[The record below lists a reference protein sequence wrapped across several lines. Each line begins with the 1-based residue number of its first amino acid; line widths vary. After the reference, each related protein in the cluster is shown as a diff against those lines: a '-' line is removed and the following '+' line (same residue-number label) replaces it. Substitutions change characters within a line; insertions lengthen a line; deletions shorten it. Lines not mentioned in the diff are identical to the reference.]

1 MNITLERTPEQVEL
15 VKACAS
21 KNRDVAFEAQAVLAE
36 FIGPVLAEVINT
48 APTVSNLFSSLQF
61 NSEDNPS
68 IPLDLYYDIDDEDYV
83 QIWSQQVPG
92 GLPTNTVAPS
102 HSEVKFTT
110 YNLDSAVSFNKRY
123 AARSRL
129 DVVSKTF
136 TRIAQEILLKQE
148 QTAANMI
155 FTALAK
161 ATTNNTK
168 HVIRSAQQGRFLL
181 ADLNKL
187 FTLAKRINTSWTG
200 GTPESRRGRGVTD
213 LLVSPEIVEEI
224 RGMAYNP
231 INTIGSDGKKP
242 AAGDS
247 ANIPGTDSMR
257 EAVFNS
263 AGIPEFYGVSIM
275 EFNEMG
281 SQDAFDTSKAYSD
294 GSNNEKWNTVFGQMA
309 MDANN
314 QGIKY
319 PDFFVSKDHSGE
331 KKFSKGE
338 QIVLGVDLSRDSM
351 IRAVAVDAESG
362 SEFNL
367 VVDDQFVT
375 RQAKVGY
382 YGSLD
387 EGRVILDDR
396 VLTGIIV

>member
-1 MNITLERTPEQVEL
+1 MNITLEHTPEQVEL

-155 FTALAK
+155 FTALAR
-161 ATTNNTK
+161 ATTNGSQ
-168 HVIRSAQQGRFLL
+168 HVMRSAQQGRFLL
-181 ADLNKL
+181 ADLNRL
-187 FTLAKRINTSWTG
+187 FTLG
-200 GTPESRRGRGVTD
+200 
-213 LLVSPEIVEEI
+213 
-224 RGMAYNP
+224 
-231 INTIGSDGKKP
+231 
-242 AAGDS
+242 
-247 ANIPGTDSMR
+247 
-257 EAVFNS
+257 
-263 AGIPEFYGVSIM
+263 
-275 EFNEMG
+275 
-281 SQDAFDTSKAYSD
+281 
-294 GSNNEKWNTVFGQMA
+294 
-309 MDANN
+309 
-314 QGIKY
+314 
-319 PDFFVSKDHSGE
+319 
-331 KKFSKGE
+331 
-338 QIVLGVDLSRDSM
+338 
-351 IRAVAVDAESG
+351 
-362 SEFNL
+362 
-367 VVDDQFVT
+367 
-375 RQAKVGY
+375 
-382 YGSLD
+382 
-387 EGRVILDDR
+387 
-396 VLTGIIV
+396 

>member
-1 MNITLERTPEQVEL
+1 MNITIERTPEQVEL
-15 VKACAS
+15 IKACAS

-123 AARSRL
+123 ASRSRL

-155 FTALAK
+155 FTALAN
-161 ATTNNTK
+161 ASTNETG
-168 HVIRSAQQGRFLL
+168 HVIRSAQAGRFLL

-200 GTPESRRGRGVTD
+200 GTPESRRGRGITD
-213 LLVSPEIVEEI
+213 LIVSPEIVEEI

-231 INTIGSDGKKP
+231 INTKGGAG
-242 AAGDS
+242 AAVGDPGI
-247 ANIPGTDSMR
+247 AGTDAMR
-257 EAVFNS
+257 EAVFSS

-281 SQDAFDTSKAYSD
+281 NNTARKAENA
-294 GSNNEKWNTVFGQMA
+294 GEAQGEKWNKVYMTAQGLGAGKDLPGNFGGAGGDPKPLQ
-309 MDANN
+309 D
-314 QGIKY
+314 
-319 PDFFVSKDHSGE
+319 
-331 KKFSKGE
+331 GE
-338 QIVLGVDLSRDSM
+338 QICLGVDLSRDSM

-367 VVDDQFVT
+367 VVDDQFVS
-375 RQAKVGY
+375 RQGKVGY

-396 VLTGIIV
+396 VLTGLVV

>member
-1 MNITLERTPEQVEL
+1 MNITIERTPEQVEL

-68 IPLDLYYDIDDEDYV
+68 IPLDLYYDLDDEDYV

-123 AARSRL
+123 ASRSRL

-161 ATTNNTK
+161 AESKDSAGGTIG
-168 HVIRSAQQGRFLL
+168 HVIRSAQPGRFLL

-200 GTPESRRGRGVTD
+200 GTPESRRGRGITD
-213 LLVSPEIVEEI
+213 LIVSPEIVEEI

-231 INTIGSDGKKP
+231 ISTKGGDGQAP
-242 AAGDS
+242 ASPGIA
-247 ANIPGTDSMR
+247 GTDAMR
-257 EAVFNS
+257 EAVFSS

-281 SQDAFDTSKAYSD
+281 NNAGAQGVADAAL
-294 GSNNEKWNTVFGQMA
+294 GEKWNKVYMSAQGFGAGNKLPGNFGGAGADPKPLQ
-309 MDANN
+309 
-314 QGIKY
+314 K
-319 PDFFVSKDHSGE
+319 E
-331 KKFSKGE
+331 E
-338 QIVLGVDLSRDSM
+338 QICLGIDLSRDSL

-367 VVDDQFVT
+367 VVDDQFVS
-375 RQAKVGY
+375 RQGKVGY

-396 VLTGIIV
+396 VLTGLVV

>member
-1 MNITLERTPEQVEL
+1 MNITIERTPEQVEL

-68 IPLDLYYDIDDEDYV
+68 IPLDLYYDLDDEDYV

-123 AARSRL
+123 ASRSRL

-155 FTALAK
+155 FTALANAK
-161 ATTNNTK
+161 SKDSAGGEIG
-168 HVIRSAQQGRFLL
+168 HVIRSAQAGRFLL

-200 GTPESRRGRGVTD
+200 GTPESRRGRGITD
-213 LLVSPEIVEEI
+213 LIVSPEIVEEI

-231 INTIGSDGKKP
+231 INTKGG
-242 AAGDS
+242 AGGAVGDPGI
-247 ANIPGTDSMR
+247 AGTDSMR

-281 SQDAFDTSKAYSD
+281 
-294 GSNNEKWNTVFGQMA
+294 NNTVPQAVGAANAAEGEKWNKVYMSAQGTTDKIPGNFGGVGAVPAVLQ
-309 MDANN
+309 
-314 QGIKY
+314 
-319 PDFFVSKDHSGE
+319 
-331 KKFSKGE
+331 KGE
-338 QIVLGVDLSRDSM
+338 QICLGIDLSRDSL

-367 VVDDQFVT
+367 VVDDQFVS
-375 RQAKVGY
+375 RQGKVGY

-396 VLTGIIV
+396 VLTGLVV

>member
-1 MNITLERTPEQVEL
+1 MNITIERTPEQVEL
-15 VKACAS
+15 IKACAS

-68 IPLDLYYDIDDEDYV
+68 IPLDLYYDIDDEDYI
-83 QIWSQQVPG
+83 QIWSQNVPG

-123 AARSRL
+123 ASRSRL

-136 TRIAQEILLKQE
+136 SRIAQEILLKQE
-148 QTAANMI
+148 ATSANMI
-155 FTALAK
+155 FSALAK
-161 ATTNNTK
+161 AETNSQK

-181 ADLNKL
+181 ADLNRL

-200 GTPESRRGRGVTD
+200 GTPESRRGRGITD
-213 LLVSPEIVEEI
+213 LIVSPEIVEEI

-231 INTIGSDGKKP
+231 INTKGG
-242 AAGDS
+242 AGGAPTDQGPI
-247 ANIPGTDSMR
+247 AGTDSMR

-281 SQDAFDTSKAYSD
+281 NTDAFDKDTD
-294 GSNNEKWNTVFGQMA
+294 GVAGTGSQKWNKVFGTA
-309 MDANN
+309 ADAVS
-314 QGIKY
+314 Y
-319 PDFFVSKDHSGE
+319 ADFYVSKDHSGAAQPTQ
-331 KKFSKGE
+331 GE
-338 QIVLGVDLSRDSM
+338 QICLGVDLSRDSM
-351 IRAVAVDAESG
+351 IRAVAVDADSG

-367 VVDDQFVT
+367 VVDDQWVT
-375 RQAKVGY
+375 RSQKVGY

-396 VLTGIIV
+396 VLTGLIV

>member
-1 MNITLERTPEQVEL
+1 MNITIERTPEQVEL
-15 VKACAS
+15 IKACAS

-68 IPLDLYYDIDDEDYV
+68 IPLDLYYDIDDEDYI
-83 QIWSQQVPG
+83 QIWSQNVPG

-136 TRIAQEILLKQE
+136 SRIAQEILLKQE
-148 QTAANMI
+148 ATSANMI

-161 ATTNNTK
+161 AKTNGQQ

-200 GTPESRRGRGVTD
+200 GTPESRRGRGITD
-213 LLVSPEIVEEI
+213 LIVSPEIVEEI

-247 ANIPGTDSMR
+247 ANIPGTDAMR
-257 EAVFNS
+257 ESVFNS

-281 SQDAFDTSKAYSD
+281 NTDAFDKNTD
-294 GSNNEKWNTVFGQMA
+294 GLAASGSQKWNKVFGA
-309 MDANN
+309 ASDDE
-314 QGIKY
+314 KY
-319 PDFFVSKDHSGE
+319 ADYYVSKDHQAVAE
-331 KKFSKGE
+331 PTKGE
-338 QIVLGVDLSRDSM
+338 QICLGVDLSRDSM
-351 IRAVAVDAESG
+351 IRAVATDAESG

-367 VVDDQFVT
+367 VVDDQWVS
-375 RQAKVGY
+375 RSQKVGY

-387 EGRVILDDR
+387 EGRVILDNR
-396 VLTGIIV
+396 VLTGLIV